1 MTAADKVEKVE
12 DVEMKD
18 AGEEE
23 KVEKK
28 DPNLLSVE
36 DIREHCKLIRRSVE
50 TKETRYEGFYL
61 SANIGTAKATFNF
74 GLNVHKSWYFLQL

>member
-1 MTAADKVEKVE
+1 MFKLTIKTFRFVTVFEMTATKKGYKVE

-18 AGEEE
+18 LTE
-23 KVEKK
+23 KEVEVEKK

-50 TKETRYEGFYL
+50 TKETRFV
-61 SANIGTAKATFNF
+61 K
-74 GLNVHKSWYFLQL
+74 V